1 MNPADSWRMAVFSPY
16 SADSQDSRRNLGVWE
31 WTGGGEQR
39 KFSTPYLFSARET
52 LMFICLSLSA
62 YLSSYIG
69 LAKKPIQVFS
79 MPPIKMYIGVLTLV

>member
-1 MNPADSWRMAVFSPY
+1 
-16 SADSQDSRRNLGVWE
+16 
-31 WTGGGEQR
+31 
-39 KFSTPYLFSARET
+39 
-52 LMFICLSLSA
+52 MFICLSLSA